1 LNYATVAV
9 LLYRCAEVRRK
20 FAEFDRDGNGI
31 VTMEEAHEILQR
43 ELGFTPMQSV
53 SLVRRYDVNGDGQL
67 NYDEFALFYAKVKV
81 K

>member
-1 LNYATVAV
+1 
-9 LLYRCAEVRRK
+9 
-20 FAEFDRDGNGI
+20 
-31 VTMEEAHEILQR
+31 MEEAHEILQR